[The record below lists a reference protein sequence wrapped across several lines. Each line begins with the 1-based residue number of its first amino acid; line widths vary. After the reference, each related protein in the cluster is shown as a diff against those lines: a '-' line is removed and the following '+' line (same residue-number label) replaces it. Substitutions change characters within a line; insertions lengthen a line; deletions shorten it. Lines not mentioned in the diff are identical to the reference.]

1 MKVLLLLIAV
11 IRILLE
17 TFLMGISVTVM
28 AVSVP
33 IKSLLETFPIVRGLI
48 VLFVASGLYY
58 TYEYIKFITKSNV
71 KTEIYSLFKLE
82 IELDEKDN
90 KKIPR
95 RGEEHFSISYEIFK
109 GKGDNKRRSYL
120 EYLVRKYENKGGF
133 LSNLMKP
140 ISMYAVTISI
150 LMSTCTPLLRA
161 NEIYLKEPKIN
172 EVTFYISLSI
182 LVLGVGYFLMAVFT
196 GLKDISPKEKDRRFY
211 IDEVIPKVL
220 DDMNKEKQKEIHEQE
235 CKQRKVLFQEL
246 VDAISQNHK

>member
-1 MKVLLLLIAV
+1 
-11 IRILLE
+11 
-17 TFLMGISVTVM
+17 
-28 AVSVP
+28 
-33 IKSLLETFPIVRGLI
+33 
-48 VLFVASGLYY
+48 
-58 TYEYIKFITKSNV
+58 
-71 KTEIYSLFKLE
+71 
-82 IELDEKDN
+82 
-90 KKIPR
+90 
-95 RGEEHFSISYEIFK
+95 
-109 GKGDNKRRSYL
+109 
-120 EYLVRKYENKGGF
+120 
-133 LSNLMKP
+133 MKP